1 MQVIPVEQDML
12 VDLTLSMHVCFG
24 PLETK
29 TWKQNVFVKKDA
41 MLDFALLGHVCLG
54 PLVKTCCYWNP

>member
-1 MQVIPVEQDML
+1 ML
-12 VDLTLSMHVCFG
+12 VDLTLFMHVCFE

-29 TWKQNVFVKKDA
+29 TWKQNVFVEKDA
-41 MLDFALLGHVCLG
+41 MLDFALLGHVCLR